1 MDYKIICDSC
11 CDFSEELKTELNA
24 VNVPL
29 TMRLGE
35 KEFVD
40 DKNLDLEVFR
50 AAMKANK
57 SKAGSAAPSPD
68 SYYNEM
74 KTAQSSFAVTLS
86 SHLSASYSNALIAA
100 EDIKKE
106 GGQTYVFDSK
116 SASAGETSVAV
127 KIRECIDSGMGRDE
141 IIKTVEQHVKDMK
154 TYFVFDNYDNL
165 FKNGRLKKIT
175 FKIVSILN
183 LKLIMGSDGD
193 GNIKLFSKPRGMNM
207 MYKRMMELIEES
219 GRDFK
224 NENLVIAHCN
234 NPALA
239 EKFREMI
246 SSQFP
251 FKRILIVPC
260 HGLSTL
266 YADESGIILAF

>member
-1 MDYKIICDSC
+1 MKYTIIGDSC
-11 CDFSEELKTELNA
+11 CDFSDELKAELNA

-29 TMRLGE
+29 TMRLGD

-40 DKNLDLEVFR
+40 DESLDLEIFR

-68 SYYNEM
+68 AYYREM
-74 KTAQSSFAVTLS
+74 KKAESSFAVTLS

-100 EDIKKE
+100 EDLKKD
-106 GGQTYVFDSK
+106 GGETYVFDGK
-116 SASAGETSVAV
+116 SASAGETCVAV
-127 KIRECIDSGMGRDE
+127 KIKDCIDAGMSRDE
-141 IIKTVEQHVKDMK
+141 IITTVEEHVKNMK

-193 GNIKLFSKPRGMNM
+193 GNIKLFAKPRGMNM
-207 MYKRMMELIEES
+207 MYKRMMELFAES
-219 GRDFK
+219 GKDFTK
-224 NENLVIAHCN
+224 ETLVIAHCN

-239 EKFREMI
+239 EKFREMV
-246 SSQFP
+246 SAQFP
-251 FKRILIVPC
+251 FKRIITVPC

-266 YADESGIILAF
+266 YADENGIIMAF